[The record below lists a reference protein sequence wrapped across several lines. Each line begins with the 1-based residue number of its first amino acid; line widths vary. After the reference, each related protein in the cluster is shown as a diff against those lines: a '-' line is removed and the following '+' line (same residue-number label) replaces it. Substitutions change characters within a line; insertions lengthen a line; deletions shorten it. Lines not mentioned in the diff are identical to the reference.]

1 MYNMKIKRHAGLM
14 TVLAAVL
21 VLFLTGNGE
30 CRKDGYNYIS
40 IQNFKARMD
49 AGDHENG
56 SMVIMTA
63 QTEKEYATGYIDA
76 AYPTYARPLKTDADF
91 AKLNPFLEKIKDTDA
106 DVVLICPRGASGA
119 ERPYTYF
126 KKHGIEEKRLLILEG
141 GQEAFNKAYPEDV
154 TYPKQ

>member
-1 MYNMKIKRHAGLM
+1 MYNMKMQRHAGLM
-14 TVLAAVL
+14 TVMAAVL
-21 VLFLTGNGE
+21 VLFLAGNGE

-40 IQNFKARMD
+40 IQDFKARMD

-56 SMVIMTA
+56 SMVITTS
-63 QTEKEYATGYIDA
+63 QTKKEYATGYIDA

-106 DVVLICPRGASGA
+106 GVVLICPRGKSGA
-119 ERPYTYF
+119 ERPYDYF
-126 KKHGIEEKRLLILEG
+126 KKHGIDESRLLILEG

>member
-1 MYNMKIKRHAGLM
+1 MYNMKIKRHTGLM

-21 VLFLTGNGE
+21 VLFLTGSGE

-40 IQNFKARMD
+40 IQDFKARMD
-49 AGDHENG
+49 AGDHKNG
-56 SMVIMTA
+56 LMMIMTA

-126 KKHGIEEKRLLILEG
+126 KEHGIEEKRLLILEG